1 MKISTSFSVTLE
13 HIQQL
18 ENELVALH
26 TGIRAIRAEM
36 APLNDEIERANQEW
50 HDAIQP
56 LLLRA
61 RQLAG
66 EISRRRASQLP
77 PETERDESEDE
88 DRAEREKPQTGAGK
102 TPDVPSSTQP
112 ITARPQSA
120 RDRQQA
126 GQKDQLLEFLVW
138 VLADQ
143 DDRRNQTLMS
153 TMTEMSGNRSVQLAD
168 MLEQIVDDLCALQ
181 LEDEE
186 DALGAP
192 QDPAWTIAWFY
203 EQHAGAEEDNP
214 HLWYERLS
222 IWREALKQRHDQLG
236 TSRRQQRSGE
246 RYDRWL
252 QYHQGR
258 HVWQSYLE
266 NQRYQMQ
273 RQIEKYEAILRS
285 MG

>member
-1 MKISTSFSVTLE
+1 MKISSVTLE

-18 ENELVALH
+18 QNELVDLH
-26 TGIRAIRAEM
+26 TGIRAIRADM

-66 EISRRRASQLP
+66 EIGRRRTSQLA
-77 PETERDESEDE
+77 PETERVKPEDE
-88 DRAEREKPQTGAGK
+88 DRAEREKPQTAVGK
-102 TPDVPSSTQP
+102 TPDVPTSTQP

-138 VLADQ
+138 VLVDQ

-153 TMTEMSGNRSVQLAD
+153 TLTEMSGNRSVQLAD
-168 MLEQIVDDLCALQ
+168 MLEQIVDDLCTLQ

-203 EQHAGAEEDNP
+203 ELHASAEEDNP

-236 TSRRQQRSGE
+236 TSSRQQRSGE

-252 QYHQGR
+252 QYQQGR
-258 HVWQSYLE
+258 QVWQSYLD

-273 RQIEKYEAILRS
+273 REVQKYEAILRS